1 MNEPKV
7 IREFIGKNEYEFRI
21 YETTFMVYRISKKA
35 RWWLVWEGRYDY
47 KGNEEILKKAID
59 GFIAKVL
66 AKDMIKEERK
76 KEWMERRKEMKRKAI
91 DELNVWD
98 LLHGSRWY
106 DMTHNDFLQVCD
118 KKWSKVF
125 CRYVHSVITSWDAG
139 YTGEEEPIK
148 DSFCDEGEWYV
159 VSPYGWIKLSECRR
173 ARKSEWNRSFYF
185 NYVD

>member
-1 MNEPKV
+1 MIEPKV

-66 AKDMIKEERK
+66 AKDMMKEERK

-159 VSPYGWIKLSECRR
+159 ISPYGWIKLSECRR